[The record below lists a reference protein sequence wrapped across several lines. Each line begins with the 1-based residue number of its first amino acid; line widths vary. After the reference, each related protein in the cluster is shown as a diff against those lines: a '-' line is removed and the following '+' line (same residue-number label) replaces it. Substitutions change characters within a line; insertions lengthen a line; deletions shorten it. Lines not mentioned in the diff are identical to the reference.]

1 MIKVYRAHNILSVP
15 IVVGG
20 KIVGYA
26 EFKDE
31 NHTFRTSDEVCQK
44 ALEGLPCFG
53 RLFKL
58 SESIDASNAKQVQHN
73 SSDKND
79 GVKTFPEIIDWQDAK
94 DLLRKDYGVA
104 HQSLNT
110 PENILKKASEVG
122 ISFPNLKI
130 EENKE

>member
-1 MIKVYRAHNILSVP
+1 MIKVYKAHNILSVP
-15 IVVGG
+15 VVVDG
-20 KIVGYA
+20 KITGYA

-31 NHTFRTSDEVCQK
+31 NHTFRTSDEILQK

-53 RLFKL
+53 SLFKL
-58 SESIDASNAKQVQHN
+58 SESIGKSDPAKELPAKELKVF
-73 SSDKND
+73 S
-79 GVKTFPEIIDWQDAK
+79 EITDWQDAK
-94 DLLRKDYGVA
+94 DLLRKDYGIP

-122 ISFPNLKI
+122 VSFPNLKI